1 MASKPQPKRHA
12 PEPEPSL
19 PVAEDIERET
29 LGHILVTG
37 KVRDSLP
44 ATHFQ
49 PAQHQRIWRA
59 IAALRERSEPID
71 RLTVAEELKT
81 QRSLSSVGGL
91 SYLVSL
97 ETGMFP
103 ELNLNRH
110 IDILKEKALL
120 RRLINHANG

>member
-37 KVRDSLP
+37 KVRDSLT

-49 PAQHQRIWRA
+49 LAQHQRIWRA

-81 QRSLSSVGGL
+81 QRSLTSVGGL
-91 SYLVSL
+91 SYLVSRRA
-97 ETGMFP
+97 GCS
-103 ELNLNRH
+103 
-110 IDILKEKALL
+110 LK
-120 RRLINHANG
+120 